1 MTLDYSTMLK
11 EAKAKLPEIKV
22 SKERF
27 EVPTVKGHI
36 EGVKTIVS
44 NFDKI
49 VSALQR
55 EEAHLLKYLQRELA
69 TPATIDGPRLV
80 LGRKLPSAS
89 LNQRIQQYA
98 KDFVICSECGKPDTK
113 LLREDRVLFLKCT
126 ACGAK
131 EPIRA
136 KL

>member
-36 EGVKTIVS
+36 EGNKTIIT